1 VYERGFVLNDFMEY
15 LSSQPIAL
23 IVFSTI
29 ALIIIYFIVKKLL
42 KLALLFGLILIALS
56 GYYYYKSPGEFPGN
70 VKTTIQDVRE
80 QTGDMVEK
88 GKTVYQRGK
97 EIAGEV
103 FDMAE
108 KKAE

>member
-1 VYERGFVLNDFMEY
+1 MLNDFIEY

-29 ALIIIYFIVKKLL
+29 ALIVIYFIVKKLL
-42 KLALLFGLILIALS
+42 KLALLFGLILIALC
-56 GYYYYKSPGEFPGN
+56 GYYYYKTPGEFPGN
-70 VKTTIQDVRE
+70 VKTTMQDVRE
-80 QTGDMVEK
+80 QTDDMVEK
-88 GKTVYQRGK
+88 GKTVYQKGK
-97 EIAGEV
+97 EIVGQI